1 LNLREAAPSF
11 LQPKMQPDS
20 AALRVEILYLDDHLV
35 VVDKPSGLA
44 VHRGWA
50 TDKVTAMTI
59 ARAKTRRH
67 VHPVHRLDRGTSGVL
82 VFAFDPDTAG
92 LLSAALR
99 AHSVEKRYLA
109 LVRGVTPERG
119 RIDHPVPRS
128 PKGPR
133 VDAVSAFVR
142 LGVALDRYSLVEV
155 APETGRLHQIRRHM
169 KHLNHPLIGDT
180 RYGDGR
186 ENRKLR
192 ADHGLARLAL
202 HASSIRLDHPH
213 TGAAIHLVAPL
224 PEDLRAPLERM
235 GFSPQA
241 LPG

>member
-1 LNLREAAPSF
+1 
-11 LQPKMQPDS
+11 MQPDPT
-20 AALRVEILYLDDHLV
+20 APRVEILYRDEHLV
-35 VVDKPSGLA
+35 VLDKPSGLA

-50 TDKVTAMTI
+50 TDKVTAMTV

-82 VFAFDPDTAG
+82 VFAFDPETAS
-92 LLSAALR
+92 LLSAQLR
-99 AHSVEKRYLA
+99 EHAVEKRYLA
-109 LVRGVTPERG
+109 LVRGVTPEQG

-133 VDAVSAFVR
+133 ADAVTAYVR

-169 KHLNHPLIGDT
+169 KHINHPLIGDT

-192 ADHGLARLAL
+192 TEHGLARLAL
-202 HASSIRLDHPH
+202 HASSVSFAHPH
-213 TGAAIHLVAPL
+213 GGAAISIVAPL
-224 PEDLRAPLERM
+224 PDDLRGPLTHM
-235 GFSPQA
+235 GFNSAA
-241 LPG
+241 LPR

>member
-1 LNLREAAPSF
+1 
-11 LQPKMQPDS
+11 MQPDPT
-20 AALRVEILYLDDHLV
+20 APRVEILYRDEHIV
-35 VVDKPSGLA
+35 VLDKPSGLA

-50 TDKVTAMTI
+50 TDKVTAMTV

-82 VFAFDPDTAG
+82 VFAFDAETAS
-92 LLSAALR
+92 LFSAQLR
-99 AHSVEKRYLA
+99 EHAVEKRYLA
-109 LVRGVTPERG
+109 LVRGVTPEQG

-133 VDAVSAFVR
+133 ADAVTAYVR

-155 APETGRLHQIRRHM
+155 VPETGRLHQIRRHM
-169 KHLNHPLIGDT
+169 KHINHPLIGDT

-192 ADHGLARLAL
+192 AEHGLARLAL
-202 HASSIRLDHPH
+202 HASSIRFAHPH
-213 TGAAIHLVAPL
+213 GGAAIHIVAPL
-224 PEDLRAPLERM
+224 PDDLRAPLEHM
-235 GFSPQA
+235 GFR
-241 LPG
+241 